1 MRCDAMR
8 GRLDINVVDVN
19 IINVMDVNNR
29 NLLFSKGE
37 IHHDDLWPK
46 ITEYREQPCTFRFS
60 FGLDKLPTEGGIIL
74 IRGPRQF
81 GKSTWLEL
89 ELKQTLEE
97 YGAGSA
103 YFLNGDD
110 ITDADELETRV
121 LEVVSLFHPKVAVQ
135 RLFIDEIS
143 AVPSWERALKRIA
156 DRGQLRNVLVVTTG
170 SRAADIRR
178 GSERLPG
185 RKGKLARTEYLFT
198 GISYKDFHAQ
208 FHDEL
213 GDNTW
218 KAYLLSG
225 GSPIAAM
232 EIRQR
237 ERIPEYF
244 FEIIRDWII
253 GELVRSGR
261 SRQFLLA
268 LMRTLFVQGG
278 SRTGYLKLA
287 RESGLA
293 NNTIAAEYV
302 EQLSDLLAV
311 VPSHQWD
318 ADKRVP
324 LQRRPAK
331 FHFVNLSVALAF
343 SPNRMTHIS
352 EFDALVPQ
360 ERAKWIEWLVAQEL
374 FRRQCIAGVEDPE
387 ALWYW
392 ASKEHEIDFVDVHEN
407 LYEVKAGRSGP
418 LDFVWFTK
426 TLPKRKLLVIGGGEF
441 QSYAVKGI
449 TMEQFLLADG
459 FPHPYPG
466 QVDNPDIYNDFG
478 RLV

>member
-1 MRCDAMR
+1 
-8 GRLDINVVDVN
+8 
-19 IINVMDVNNR
+19 MDVNTR
-29 NLLFSKGE
+29 NVLFSKGE
-37 IHHDDLWPK
+37 IARDDLWPK
-46 ITEYREQPCTFRFS
+46 VTEYREQPRTFRFN
-60 FGLDKLPTEGGIIL
+60 FGLDRLPTEPGIIL
-74 IRGPRQF
+74 IRGPRQL

-89 ELKQTLEE
+89 ELLHTLEE

-110 ITDADELETRV
+110 ITDADELEARV
-121 LEVVSLFHPKVAVQ
+121 LEVVSLFSPKVAVR

-143 AVPSWERALKRIA
+143 AVPSWERALKSVA
-156 DRGQLRNVLVVTTG
+156 DRGQLRDILVVTTG

-198 GISYKDFHAQ
+198 GVSYKDFHAQ

-213 GDNTW
+213 GDKTW

-225 GSPIAAM
+225 GSPLAAM

-237 ERIPEYF
+237 ERVPEYF

-261 SRQFLLA
+261 SRQFLLS
-268 LMRTLFVQGG
+268 LMRTIFIQGG
-278 SRTGYLKLA
+278 SQTGYLKLA

-311 VPSHQWD
+311 VPSLQWD
-318 ADKRVP
+318 ADKHVP
-324 LQRRPAK
+324 LQRKPAK
-331 FHFVNLSVALAF
+331 FHFINLSVALAF

-352 EFDALVPQ
+352 EFDALPSR
-360 ERAKWIEWLVAQEL
+360 EKAKWIEWLVAQEL
-374 FRRQCIAGVEDPE
+374 FRRQCIAGAEDPE
-387 ALWYW
+387 AIWHW
-392 ASKEHEIDFVDVHEN
+392 ASKQHEIDFVDAREN
-407 LYEVKAGRSGP
+407 LYEVKTGRSGP
-418 LDFVWFTK
+418 LDFVWVAK

-441 QSYAVKGI
+441 ESNVVKGI
-449 TMEQFLLADG
+449 TIEQFLLADG

-466 QVDNPDIYNDFG
+466 QVDDPDIYNDYG
-478 RLV
+478 RFV